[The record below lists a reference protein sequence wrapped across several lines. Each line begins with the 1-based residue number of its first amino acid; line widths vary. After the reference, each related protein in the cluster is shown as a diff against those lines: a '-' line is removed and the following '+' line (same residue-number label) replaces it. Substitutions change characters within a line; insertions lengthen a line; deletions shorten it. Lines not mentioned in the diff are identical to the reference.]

1 MILHDIRPVILE
13 KFAERC
19 LWDTPDPPDF
29 VVPIFP
35 HSTASAPLQPNS
47 ASQGPLLMEY
57 KRSQDSI
64 SAIGLSCGFRTSL
77 FLGFWSKGE
86 QWTLPRDADSTQ
98 LLFPLRKMERPRQL
112 YIRRG
117 NNFLGS
123 EHLIAS
129 LRNAPDLATVL
140 TNNS

>member
-1 MILHDIRPVILE
+1 M
-13 KFAERC
+13 K
-19 LWDTPDPPDF
+19 
-29 VVPIFP
+29 
-35 HSTASAPLQPNS
+35 
-47 ASQGPLLMEY
+47 Y